1 MLISLFD
8 VHEMLPVE
16 PNKDCSERH
25 EGTIGEGLWNEGLG
39 LAYETLDNRGKIEGK
54 NHEKLDWERW
64 G

>member
-25 EGTIGEGLWNEGLG
+25 EGTIGEGL
-39 LAYETLDNRGKIEGK
+39 
-54 NHEKLDWERW
+54 
-64 G
+64 